1 MESAK
6 RVAKR
11 GVRFCEGN
19 EKERKER
26 NEKKKER
33 QTGREGNKN
42 SKKNFGTPVI
52 FVGASSSFSAL
63 FLSLSLSS
71 FFYFVRAANQ
81 REKKRLSGIKTRAYF
96 Y

>member
-19 EKERKER
+19 EKERKRET
-26 NEKKKER
+26 KKKER
-33 QTGREGNKN
+33 GGEQKF
-42 SKKNFGTPVI
+42 KKKFRHSCL
-52 FVGASSSFSAL
+52 GAPPPLFQLFFS
-63 FLSLSLSS
+63 LSLSLSS
-71 FFYFVRAANQ
+71 FFYFVRVANQ